1 MHVLIAEA
9 RASTRAALRAL
20 LEHDPLCERIT
31 EATDAQAALAALSEN
46 PDLLLL
52 DWALPG
58 LPAAA
63 IVARVRSVRPESVII
78 ALGHHAATRR
88 AALEAGAD
96 CFIDTNQPPTDL
108 IALLNTLCS
117 PAARLGSVPAIQQ
130 RG

>member
-9 RASTRAALRAL
+9 RPSTRAALRAL
-20 LEHDPLCERIT
+20 LEHDSHCQAVI
-31 EATDAQAALAALSEN
+31 EATDAQGALTALGQS

-63 IVARVRSVRPESVII
+63 VVNRARTLQPGLVII

-88 AALEAGAD
+88 AALEAGVD

-108 IALLNTLCS
+108 IALLNTLC
-117 PAARLGSVPAIQQ
+117 PDKLVV
-130 RG
+130 

>member
-9 RASTRAALRAL
+9 RPSTRAALRAL
-20 LEHDPLCERIT
+20 LEHDPHCHRIS
-31 EATDAQAALAALSEN
+31 EATDAQGTLAALSDA

-58 LPAAA
+58 LPSAAV
-63 IVARVRSVRPESVII
+63 VARAHTLRPELVII

-88 AALEAGAD
+88 AALDVGVD

-108 IALLNTLCS
+108 IALLNTLC
-117 PAARLGSVPAIQQ
+117 PDKIIVPPL
-130 RG
+130 

>member
-20 LEHDPLCERIT
+20 LEHDPLCERII
-31 EATDAQAALAALSEN
+31 EATDAQSVLAALGED

-63 IVARVRSVRPESVII
+63 IVARVRTVRPTLVII

-88 AALEAGAD
+88 AALEVGAD

-108 IALLNTLCS
+108 LALLNTLCS
-117 PAARLGSVPAIQQ
+117 PAAARLSKMEHG
-130 RG
+130 

>member
-9 RASTRAALRAL
+9 RPSTRAALRAL
-20 LEHDPLCERIT
+20 LEHDPHCHRIS
-31 EATDAQAALAALSEN
+31 EATDAQGTLAALSDA

-63 IVARVRSVRPESVII
+63 VVSRARTLRPELVII

-88 AALEAGAD
+88 AALEVGAD
-96 CFIDTNQPPTDL
+96 CFIDTNQPPTAL
-108 IALLNTLCS
+108 LALLNTLCS
-117 PAARLGSVPAIQQ
+117 PAAARLSKMEHG
-130 RG
+130 

>member
-9 RASTRAALRAL
+9 RPSTRAALRAL
-20 LEHDPLCERIT
+20 LEHDPLCERVT
-31 EATDAQAALAALSEN
+31 EATDAPGALAALAGN

-63 IVARVRSVRPESVII
+63 VVARVRALRPEVVII

-88 AALEAGAD
+88 ASLEAGVD

-108 IALLNTLCS
+108 IALLNTLCP
-117 PAARLGSVPAIQQ
+117 PAAQKILRHVSL
-130 RG
+130 

>member
-20 LEHDPLCERIT
+20 LEHDPLCERVT
-31 EATDAQAALAALSEN
+31 EATDAQATLAALSEN

-63 IVARVRSVRPESVII
+63 IVARVRSVRP
-78 ALGHHAATRR
+78 
-88 AALEAGAD
+88 
-96 CFIDTNQPPTDL
+96 
-108 IALLNTLCS
+108 
-117 PAARLGSVPAIQQ
+117 
-130 RG
+130 

>member
-9 RASTRAALRAL
+9 RPSTRAALRAL
-20 LEHDPLCERIT
+20 LEHDPLCERVT
-31 EATDAQAALAALSEN
+31 EATDAQSALAALADP

-63 IVARVRSVRPESVII
+63 IVARVRTLQPQVVII

-88 AALEAGAD
+88 ASLDAGVD

-108 IALLNTLCS
+108 IALLNTLC
-117 PAARLGSVPAIQQ
+117 PPGAARLAMAQ
-130 RG
+130 RHF

>member
-9 RASTRAALRAL
+9 RPSTRAALRAL
-20 LEHDPLCERIT
+20 LEHDPHCQHLI
-31 EATDAQAALAALSEN
+31 EAVDAQSALAALSES

-63 IVARVRSVRPESVII
+63 VVARARALRPDLVII

-88 AALEAGAD
+88 AALDVGVD

-108 IALLNTLCS
+108 IALLNTLCPDKLS
-117 PAARLGSVPAIQQ
+117 I
-130 RG
+130 

>member
-9 RASTRAALRAL
+9 RPSTRAALRAL
-20 LEHDPLCERIT
+20 LEHDPHCQHLT
-31 EATDAQAALAALSEN
+31 EATDAQSALAALNEN

-63 IVARVRSVRPESVII
+63 VVARARSLQPELVII

-88 AALEAGAD
+88 AALDVGVD

-108 IALLNTLCS
+108 IALLNTLC
-117 PAARLGSVPAIQQ
+117 PDKLGV
-130 RG
+130 